1 MQCTYAHTH
10 TSVLQ
15 MWTIAYRQQLPA
27 LPIQAEQHAQGVW
40 RLEGGTGQHTRTR
53 AHVRVRLD
61 ARNHNNPT
69 RARAHTHTNTCTETR
84 VWNGDR
90 QAQRELSGDRGD
102 PTRKREN
109 FNVAGNIRWEHSAIE
124 GEHNTFPHILARTV
138 QQVSECGCN
147 WLHYIYRTSTC
158 RSTRKHNT
166 SHPSTYIHTHTHT
179 HTHINDKRNGAPGS
193 HLPSFHTMYL
203 ASSMSSTSTPVA

>member
-69 RARAHTHTNTCTETR
+69 RA
-84 VWNGDR
+84 
-90 QAQRELSGDRGD
+90 Q
-102 PTRKREN
+102 
-109 FNVAGNIRWEHSAIE
+109 
-124 GEHNTFPHILARTV
+124 
-138 QQVSECGCN
+138 
-147 WLHYIYRTSTC
+147 
-158 RSTRKHNT
+158 
-166 SHPSTYIHTHTHT
+166 
-179 HTHINDKRNGAPGS
+179 
-193 HLPSFHTMYL
+193 HLPAFDQTRCIDPRTRHPQHSSNRASAWRVLVLLLIAASALCRGVHTYTTIPGANVTAQAVAAAALRSSSAVGSAAAAAVTASKSKCRTWSYL
-203 ASSMSSTSTPVA
+203 FCCAKS

>member
-40 RLEGGTGQHTRTR
+40 RLEGGTGQHTRAR

-69 RARAHTHTNTCTETR
+69 RAHTHTHTNTCTETR

-109 FNVAGNIRWEHSAIE
+109 FNVAGSIRWEHSAIE
-124 GEHNTFPHILARTV
+124 GEHMPAHPRTYGTTGIRMRLQLAA
-138 QQVSECGCN
+138 
-147 WLHYIYRTSTC
+147 L
-158 RSTRKHNT
+158 
-166 SHPSTYIHTHTHT
+166 
-179 HTHINDKRNGAPGS
+179 
-193 HLPSFHTMYL
+193 HLPHFYL
-203 ASSMSSTSTPVA
+203 QVYTQA